1 MPTPEYHA
9 DRSPSSAKQW
19 LNCTPSLR
27 LGDSFPKKTSEY
39 AEAGRL
45 AHAIAELKAQKR
57 YMKLSKRS
65 YDSQLKKL
73 QENSYYA
80 PEMAGYTDI
89 YIEALDQ
96 HAMTFKS
103 MPFTALETSVPIG
116 VFTHETKDDGSPA
129 TGTADCIQIGEG
141 VLWVT
146 DYKNGAGVPVSA
158 EDNPQMK
165 IYALGALMLY
175 SPIYGDTI
183 QTIRMTIVQPAL
195 NSVSD
200 WEIPRGELEAWALEV
215 LSPRAA
221 MAAAGEGDINPGEW
235 CQFCPVRYTCR
246 ARANSALA
254 LEEFK
259 KSLPPVL
266 SDAEVGD
273 ALTRGA
279 ELVSWYKAL
288 EEYALQACLDGKL
301 IPGYK
306 AVEGRS
312 SRAWADTDKAITQL
326 VADGIDEALLY
337 ERKPIT
343 APAAEKL
350 LGKQAY
356 RELAEPLVVKQPG
369 KPTLAPTSD
378 KRPPYNAALIAFG
391 GAADG

>member
-27 LGDSFPKKTSEY
+27 LSDSFPKKTSEY

-57 YMKLSKRS
+57 FMKLSKRS

-73 QENSYYA
+73 QENPIYSS
-80 PEMAGYTDI
+80 EMDRYTDL
-89 YIEALDQ
+89 YIEILDQ
-96 HAMTFKS
+96 HAMSFKS

-116 VFTHETKDDGSPA
+116 CYTHETKDDGSPA

-165 IYALGALMLY
+165 IYALGALTLY
-175 SPIYGDTI
+175 APIYGDTI
-183 QTIRMTIVQPAL
+183 QTIKMTIVQPAL
-195 NSVSD
+195 NSVSEWATTRD
-200 WEIPRGELEAWALEV
+200 ELETWGKDV
-215 LSPRAA
+215 LSPLAA
-221 MAAAGEGDINPGEW
+221 KAAAGEGEVNSGDW
-235 CQFCPVRYTCR
+235 CQFCPVKYTCR
-246 ARANSALA
+246 SRANSAFA
-254 LEEFK
+254 LEAFK

-279 ELVSWYKAL
+279 ELVSWYKDL
-288 EEYALQACLDGKL
+288 EEYALQACLDGKT

-306 AVEGRS
+306 AVEGRG
-312 SRAWADTDKAITQL
+312 SRAWVDTDKAIAQL
-326 VADGIDEALLY
+326 IKDGIDEALLY
-337 ERKPIT
+337 ERKPVT

-350 LGKQAY
+350 LGKQVY
-356 RELAEPLVVKQPG
+356 HDLVEPLVVKQPG
-369 KPTLAPTSD
+369 KPALAPASD

-391 GAADG
+391 GTSDG